1 MSKRELIY
9 LAIPYSWNPEKSYQ
23 IANEITAELLE
34 QGFDVFSP
42 VTHFHPIALL
52 MKEEK
57 KQDHDFWMEKDLFFL
72 SKCDKVLIVDIVDRC
87 SINYTNLSK
96 GVLIELAFAEKRGIP
111 INRYSKTILTN
122 SVDLRV
128 NIENQKEMV
137 NRSEFENQFL
147 KDSAKMF
154 LNQVQVPKENTEPVF
169 IQSKGWSENKYKS
182 ETDSERGLR
191 FNEGK
196 PKWSLIDFDSLEG
209 IVRVLEYGTKKYEKD
224 NWKKG
229 MPVSEVLESLLRHVF
244 AILRGEEKDKES
256 GLPHIWHVQ
265 TNAMFVDYMIKNK
278 PEFNDIKKAD

>member
-9 LAIPYSWNPEKSYQ
+9 LAIPYSWNPEKSYK

-42 VTHFHPIALL
+42 VTHFHPIAIL

-72 SKCDKVLIVDIVDRC
+72 SKCDKVLIVNIVDQC

-96 GVLIELAFAEKRGIP
+96 GVTIELAFAEKRGIP

-122 SVDLRV
+122 SIDLRV
-128 NIENQKEMV
+128 NIENEKEIGK
-137 NRSEFENQFL
+137 RSEFENQFL
-147 KDSAKMF
+147 RDSAKMF
-154 LNQVQVPKENTEPVF
+154 LSQIQVPKENVVKTEH
-169 IQSKGWSENKYKS
+169 
-182 ETDSERGLR
+182 DSQKGLR

-244 AILRGEEKDKES
+244 AILRGEDKDKES
-256 GLPHIWHVQ
+256 GFPHIWHVQ